1 MNTRVTHLSSEKQSR
16 SESTST
22 DTADA
27 NHLTYIRSNT
37 SRTLAAGE
45 KNLILEGDANIFGAG
60 NNADNILIG
69 NSGRNRLNSGRGN
82 DTVYGGDG
90 DDTINGGE
98 GIDLLFGEDGDDILN
113 GEAGDDVLNGGAG
126 NDTYIFNAAGGRDT
140 IIDTEGNN
148 RIRFTGGLRAEDL
161 TITAVANNDGGQDW
175 KISIKSTDSV
185 LTVSNQYNVGSSVPT
200 IHQFVFDSGALN
212 IAEFIRATKANIETA
227 KSQNLTINGTDSDD
241 VLNGSDGNDI
251 IDGKAGAD
259 TMSGGWGDDT
269 YYVDNVKDVIIEG
282 KGAGT
287 DTVISSVS
295 YTAATNVE
303 NVTLTGNANIFG
315 AGNNSDNILTGN
327 AGHNRLNSGRGNDTV
342 YGMGGNDNLN
352 GGDGDDYLD
361 GGEGNDNI
369 NGDAGNDTLIGG
381 KGKDTLKGGAGND
394 TYIFGDDDTIIDDQ
408 GNNTLRFSDDLR
420 IKDLKISVNDNAQ
433 GGKDWLITSANSSV
447 LIRDQISADGKVSVG
462 RFELLGETYTHE
474 SLLKAVANSNKQGS
488 IITGTARDDVL
499 TSTEQNDT
507 IDSGIDGRDRLYG
520 LGGDDILRDSGT
532 SYFGNERD
540 DELYGGDG
548 NDKLY
553 ADVSDDYLDGGA
565 GNDHLEGGQ
574 HRDTYVFGKGYGHD
588 TIFDYNFNLD
598 PEFNPNGMQN
608 ANTVRF
614 TGGLTLDDLEISMTQ
629 SYDKS
634 DIDHIPSDSEFI
646 IIPRLN
652 GDTWNI
658 SIKGTNDVLTIKNQ
672 SGIYGAIS
680 EFQFDSKTYTVG
692 EVIEHFGLNAP
703 HFDKAGNL
711 VHDLTDKIDWYGV
724 DQRGYNRV
732 VYGSADNDTADFSDV
747 IGKVTFY
754 GGKGEDIITLGR
766 YNVIDGGTGND
777 AIFDSGHSVKN
788 TIMLGKESGHDTLH
802 NIRTEADTTVLFSG
816 NLTIKDVELTTGKDW
831 VVKLKGS
838 NDELTIK
845 DMVHSPSGHDTI
857 DTFKFEGGESY
868 TATQFLNALG
878 MDSTVNHGLI

>member
-1 MNTRVTHLSSEKQSR
+1 MMNTQTTLPSSKEHIQGTPSLTDGVHDN
-16 SESTST
+16 SEV
-22 DTADA
+22 
-27 NHLTYIRSNT
+27 YIRSNT
-37 SRTLAAGE
+37 SRTLATGE

-60 NNADNILIG
+60 NNGDNILIG

-90 DDTINGGE
+90 NDVINGGE
-98 GIDLLFGEDGDDILN
+98 GIDLLFGEDGDDTLN

-148 RIRFTGGLRAEDL
+148 RVRFTGGLRTEDL
-161 TITAVANNDGGQDW
+161 TIAAVANDEGGQDW
-175 KISIKSTDSV
+175 KISIKNTDSV
-185 LTVSNQYNVGSSVPT
+185 LTISNQYTAGSSVPS
-200 IHQFVFDSGALN
+200 IHQFVFDSGVLN
-212 IAEFIRATKANIETA
+212 AAEFIRATKANIETL
-227 KSQNLTINGTDSDD
+227 KPQNLTINGTDSDD
-241 VLNGSDGNDI
+241 VLNGSDGNDT

-259 TMSGGWGDDT
+259 TMIGGWGDDT
-269 YYVDNVKDVIIEG
+269 YYVDNVKDVIIEE

-303 NVTLTGNANIFG
+303 NVTLIGNANIFG

-361 GGEGNDNI
+361 GGGGNDNN
-369 NGDAGNDTLIGG
+369 NGD
-381 KGKDTLKGGAGND
+381 
-394 TYIFGDDDTIIDDQ
+394 DDDTIIDDQ

-420 IKDLKISVNDNAQ
+420 IKDLKISVNDNVQ
-433 GGKDWLITSANSSV
+433 GGKDWLITSANGSA
-447 LIRDQISADGKVSVG
+447 LIRDQISADGKVSIG
-462 RFELLGETYTHE
+462 RFEFLGETYTHE
-474 SLLKAVANSNKQGS
+474 SLLKAVANSSKQGS
-488 IITGTARDDVL
+488 TIIGTARDDIL
-499 TSTEQNDT
+499 TGTEQNDT

-532 SYFGNERD
+532 SYLGNERD

-553 ADVSDDYLDGGA
+553 ADVGDDYLDGGA

-598 PEFNPNGMQN
+598 PEFNPDGMSN
-608 ANTVRF
+608 ANTVKF

-629 SYDKS
+629 GYDKS
-634 DIDHIPSDSEFI
+634 GIDHIPSDSEFI
-646 IIPRLN
+646 ITPRLN

-658 SIKGTNDVLTIKNQ
+658 SIKGTNDILTIKNQ
-672 SGIYGAIS
+672 SGIYGAIN

-692 EVIEHFGLNAP
+692 EVIEHFGLNVP

-711 VHDLTDKIDWYGV
+711 VHDLTDKIDWYGI
-724 DQRGYNRV
+724 DQRGYNRI

-754 GGKGEDIITLGR
+754 GGKGTDIITLGTD
-766 YNVIDGGTGND
+766 NTIDGGSHND
-777 AIFDSGHSVKN
+777 VIFDSGHSVKN
-788 TIMLGKESGHDTLH
+788 TIMFGKESGHDTLH

-816 NLTIKDVELTTGKDW
+816 NLTVKDVELTTGKDW

-838 NDELTIK
+838 NDTLTIK
-845 DMVHSPSGHDTI
+845 DMIHSPSGHDTI

-868 TATQFLNALG
+868 TTSQFLKILG
-878 MDSTVNHGLI
+878 MDDTANYNLI